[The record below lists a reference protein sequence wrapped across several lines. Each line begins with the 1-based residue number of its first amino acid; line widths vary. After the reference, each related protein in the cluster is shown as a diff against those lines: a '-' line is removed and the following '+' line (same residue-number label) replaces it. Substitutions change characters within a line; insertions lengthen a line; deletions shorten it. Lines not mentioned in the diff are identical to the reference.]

1 MLEVFLKCVLSHSL
15 KIVFQ
20 EAGMTKLDIQSQNI
34 FLKVIIYF

>member
-1 MLEVFLKCVLSHSL
+1 MLEVFFEMRFIAFIKNC
-15 KIVFQ
+15 FQ